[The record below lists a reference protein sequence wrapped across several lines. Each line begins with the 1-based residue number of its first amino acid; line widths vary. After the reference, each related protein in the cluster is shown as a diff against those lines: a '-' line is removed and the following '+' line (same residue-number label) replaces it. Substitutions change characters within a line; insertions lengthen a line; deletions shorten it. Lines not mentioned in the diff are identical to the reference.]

1 MQHVR
6 NAAIRFK
13 LSLQKETGMDEINN
27 LHDQAERAE
36 RLSMCI
42 TDTLTVERL
51 KSFAAECRR
60 RIALLTAVA
69 PKAA

>member
-1 MQHVR
+1 
-6 NAAIRFK
+6 
-13 LSLQKETGMDEINN
+13 MDEINY
-27 LHDQAERAE
+27 LRDQAERAE

-60 RIALLTAVA
+60 KIALL
-69 PKAA
+69 AAAAQQAA

>member
-1 MQHVR
+1 
-6 NAAIRFK
+6 
-13 LSLQKETGMDEINN
+13 MDEIDF
-27 LHDQAERAE
+27 LRGQAERAE

-60 RIALLTAVA
+60 RIALLAKTARQ
-69 PKAA
+69 AA

>member
-1 MQHVR
+1 
-6 NAAIRFK
+6 
-13 LSLQKETGMDEINN
+13 MDEIRD
-27 LHDQAERAE
+27 LRDQAERAE

-60 RIALLTAVA
+60 RIALLAGSA

>member
-1 MQHVR
+1 
-6 NAAIRFK
+6 
-13 LSLQKETGMDEINN
+13 MDEIDN
-27 LHDQAERAE
+27 LRDQAARAE

-60 RIALLTAVA
+60 RMALLSG
-69 PKAA
+69 AARRAA